1 MTEVARR
8 ERKKRPRAE
17 RPLAGADR
25 PEAEPRPRSRSAE
38 EPSPGAAPARDG
50 SADAA
55 ELALAKKIATFAPLV
70 TLAAA
75 VVVGTTVALGPALLV
90 LAGGA
95 LFGTIAFFW
104 ASLRTLGGEAPLAEG
119 FEHMSRR
126 RIESP
131 DGASERKR
139 TALRALK
146 DLELEHSIGKID
158 DVDYAELASRY
169 REEAKE
175 ILREME
181 RDVSPLR
188 ERAEQ
193 IARNYL
199 AKRGALPEPP
209 VPRAAPKVADD
220 VAEDVPVPAA
230 PVSRLACHACKT
242 SNEVDAA
249 FCKKCGAR
257 LSQREC
263 PACSVR
269 NEPDA
274 AFCKKCGKSLDGP
287 PETKTEKTDASA

>member
-8 ERKKRPRAE
+8 ERKTRPRAE
-17 RPLAGADR
+17 RREAREERAEEAPR
-25 PEAEPRPRSRSAE
+25 RRKSVAEPTPLTTPE
-38 EPSPGAAPARDG
+38 RDG

-55 ELALAKKIATFAPLV
+55 ELLLARRIATLTPVV
-70 TLAAA
+70 TVAAA
-75 VVVGTTVALGPALLV
+75 LVVGATVALGPAILV

-95 LFGTIAFFW
+95 LFGTIGFFW

-126 RIESP
+126 RVESP

-158 DVDYAELASRY
+158 DGDYAELASRY

-175 ILREME
+175 ILREMD

-193 IARNYL
+193 IASNYL
-199 AKRGALPEPP
+199 AKRGALPEPQA
-209 VPRAAPKVADD
+209 PRSAPDVADE
-220 VAEDVPVPAA
+220 VAEDVPAPAPPAA
-230 PVSRLACHACKT
+230 PSSRLACHSCKT

-257 LSQREC
+257 LSKREC
-263 PACSVR
+263 PACSVV

-274 AFCKKCGKSLDGP
+274 VFCKKCGKSLDAP
-287 PETKTEKTDASA
+287 PAEKVDGSP